1 MKISFLALLT
11 LSTAFTMNAKAATS
25 GLNPESLKLKIYK
38 VAISTDALC
47 TNMVT
52 IFTNDSPSYTDF
64 LASPTLGSGSVAAG
78 TYNCIA
84 IEFSS
89 IIKPTPAETSTG
101 TGSCVQGTEFELNV
115 ANGTN
120 YQLIDGT
127 TGTGG
132 AGDTRVAMWLSTAST
147 QTTGIGGHSAFLP
160 PTSVGSAT
168 EGFLLSSPLVVS
180 GTSSGTFVVNGA
192 GKIEENGASCEF
204 LPPLFSF
211 R

>member
-1 MKISFLALLT
+1 MS
-11 LSTAFTMNAKAATS
+11 AFNATAATS
-25 GLNPESLKLKIYK
+25 GINPASLKLKIYK
-38 VAISTDALC
+38 VAVSTDPLC
-47 TNMVT
+47 TGLVT
-52 IFTNDSPSYTDF
+52 IFSNDNPTYTDF
-64 LASPTLGSGSVAAG
+64 LAAPTLGSGSVPAG
-78 TYNCIA
+78 TYNCVA
-84 IEFSS
+84 IEFAS

-101 TGSCVQGTEFELNV
+101 TGSCIQGTEFELNV

-120 YQLIDGT
+120 YKLIDGT

-132 AGDTRVAMWLSTAST
+132 ATETRVAMWLSTAST
-147 QTTGIGGHSAFLP
+147 ETTGTNGHSAFLP

-180 GTSSGTFVVNGA
+180 GTSSGTFVVNGN